1 MVEAEVDQVGYL
13 LSLSELFNQSSSLQ
27 EAEEEGSEVEGEHPG
42 VVVGSGGEEEV
53 VEDSEGAG
61 VEGASGVA
69 EGAEDLKHFVLS
81 FFGIHS
87 ASADLHFFFSYQRS
101 KMERRANKKKLSRN
115 LLDMKVSV

>member
-1 MVEAEVDQVGYL
+1 M
-13 LSLSELFNQSSSLQ
+13 
-27 EAEEEGSEVEGEHPG
+27 EGEHPG
-42 VVVGSGGEEEV
+42 VVVGSGGEEEA

-87 ASADLHFFFSYQRS
+87 APADLHFFQ
-101 KMERRANKKKLSRN
+101 LSQIK
-115 LLDMKVSV
+115 DGEAGKQEKVIKESTGHEGECWSLS